1 MIKYLDKPKGIY
13 FIRVK
18 GNKDLPRHWA
28 ILKELKIELSNGE
41 IITIPKDYIF
51 DGASVP
57 KLLWWLFPPI
67 DSGVMGDLIHDR
79 LWENKKQQL
88 EKYNYNSYKAR
99 KFADA
104 ERMRWRKGHA
114 KNKVSFN
121 IISNLV
127 IRLIG
132 GFYYS
137 KQLNIP
143 T

>member
-1 MIKYLDKPKGIY
+1 MIKYLDKPKGVY

-18 GNKDLPRHWA
+18 NNKDLPRHWTV
-28 ILKELKIELSNGE
+28 LKELKIELSDGE
-41 IITIPKDYIF
+41 IITIPENYIF

-57 KLLWWLFPPI
+57 KSLWWLFPPI
-67 DSGVMGDLIHDR
+67 DKGVMGDLIHDR
-79 LWENKKQQL
+79 LWENKAEQL
-88 EKYNYNSYKAR
+88 QKFDFNSYKAR

-104 ERMRWRKGHA
+104 ERMRWRKAHA
-114 KNKVSFN
+114 QDKKVFN
-121 IISNLV
+121 FISNLV

-132 GFYYS
+132 GLYYS

>member
-1 MIKYLDKPKGIY
+1 MIKYLEKPKGVY

-18 GNKDLPRHWA
+18 DNKDFPRHWA

-57 KLLWWLFPPI
+57 RILWWLFPPI

-132 GFYYS
+132 GFFYS

>member
-1 MIKYLDKPKGIY
+1 MINYLDKPKGIY

-28 ILKELKIELSNGE
+28 ILKDLDIQLSDGE
-41 IITIPKDYIF
+41 VLTIPKGYIF

-57 KLLWWLFPPI
+57 KMFWFIFPPI
-67 DSGVMGDLIHDR
+67 DKGVMGDLIHDR
-79 LWENKKQQL
+79 LWENKQEQL
-88 EKYNYNSYKAR
+88 QKFDFNSYNAR

-104 ERMRWRKGHA
+104 ERMRWRKAHA
-114 KNKVSFN
+114 KDKVSFN

-132 GFYYS
+132 GLFYS
-137 KQLNIP
+137 KQLKIP
-143 T
+143 V

>member
-1 MIKYLDKPKGIY
+1 MIKYLQKPKGVY

-18 GNKDLPRHWA
+18 DNKDLPRHWA

-57 KLLWWLFPPI
+57 RILWWLFPPI

-132 GFYYS
+132 GFFYS

>member
-1 MIKYLDKPKGIY
+1 MIKYLEKPKGIY

-88 EKYNYNSYKAR
+88 EEYNYNSYKAR

>member
-1 MIKYLDKPKGIY
+1 M
-13 FIRVK
+13 
-18 GNKDLPRHWA
+18 
-28 ILKELKIELSNGE
+28 SNGE

-57 KLLWWLFPPI
+57 KMLWWLFPPI

-79 LWENKKQQL
+79 LWENKKEQL
-88 EKYNYNSYKAR
+88 QKYNYNSYKAR

-132 GFYYS
+132 GLYYS